1 MSTKDQLMQEIDQAP
16 EFLLEE
22 VLNFFLFLKLR
33 LSERAFTRP
42 SVVAT
47 QANTA
52 PSFLQKAQ
60 EISQQL
66 SQDQVAVLPTDLAKN
81 LDYYLYGA
89 PKIEA

>member
-42 SVVAT
+42 SVVAP

-52 PSFLQKAQ
+52 PLFLQKAQ